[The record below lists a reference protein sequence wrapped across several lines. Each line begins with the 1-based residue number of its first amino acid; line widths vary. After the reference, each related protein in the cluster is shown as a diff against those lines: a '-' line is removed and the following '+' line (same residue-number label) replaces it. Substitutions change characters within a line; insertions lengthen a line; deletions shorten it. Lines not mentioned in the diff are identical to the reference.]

1 MSASSKQIYWVI
13 KAESSKRAKVVVLS
27 KMECDLLL
35 KEDEFYKE
43 NNILEAKTKEILQKV
58 TDVMVR
64 HYIVQWAFL

>member
-1 MSASSKQIYWVI
+1 
-13 KAESSKRAKVVVLS
+13 
-27 KMECDLLL
+27 MECDLLL